1 MSNKNKNCNSSWEK
15 VWTHCGTSFLLSQ
28 VNIKMILR
36 TLKLRTNYLE
46 SDSIALWCLKLVYP
60 WSLLLVF
67 FSSIK
72 MQIFTSKKKYWYSLE
87 KYSKDDPI
95 CNQRYQKHVNVH
107 YGKIYDGKSNS
118 CVISV
123 KLYRRW
129 KIVRFLWINAHID
142 HYSKI
147 KIWRQNMFWKFVK
160 VIFITFIYSGT

>member
-95 CNQRYQKHVNVH
+95 CNQRYQRHVNVH
-107 YGKIYDGKSNS
+107 YGKIYDGSQIHVSLVSN
-118 CVISV
+118 CTGDE
-123 KLYRRW
+123 KLSDFFGLMRTLIIIQ
-129 KIVRFLWINAHID
+129 K
-142 HYSKI
+142 
-147 KIWRQNMFWKFVK
+147 
-160 VIFITFIYSGT
+160 